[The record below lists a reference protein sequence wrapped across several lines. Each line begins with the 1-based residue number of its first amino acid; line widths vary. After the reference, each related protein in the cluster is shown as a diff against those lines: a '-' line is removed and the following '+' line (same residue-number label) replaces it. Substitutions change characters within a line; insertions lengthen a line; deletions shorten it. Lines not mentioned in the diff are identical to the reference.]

1 MENGEGRG
9 MGGVTIRDPNSPTT
23 PSPPTPSPPT
33 PTFPPRPPLPDP
45 SPRPQSP
52 DPHLFLTHP
61 PHYTRF
67 ASNRLRVKLS
77 SRQVVLAS
85 SRSRQVCSR
94 HIFRFKLSCS
104 DTLDLIALR
113 FSTSVASFYRF
124 CACLLAAT

>member
-1 MENGEGRG
+1 MENAEGRG
-9 MGGVTIRDPNSPTT
+9 VGGVTIRDPNSP
-23 PSPPTPSPPT
+23 PDPISPDSNL
-33 PTFPPRPPLPDP
+33 PPRPPLPDP

-61 PHYTRF
+61 PHYTLLRQIVF
-67 ASNRLRVKLS
+67 VSSCLRVKLS
-77 SRQVVLAS
+77 
-85 SRSRQVCSR
+85 SRQVCSR

-124 CACLLAAT
+124 CACLVAAT